1 MQAENNQFLDEFSR
15 HKKANDLFYFHRSMS
30 IVSFREEKKS
40 AYKKK
45 ITAHKLPNT

>member
-1 MQAENNQFLDEFSR
+1 
-15 HKKANDLFYFHRSMS
+15 MS

-45 ITAHKLPNT
+45 LQRINFLTRKYQHADWSNKR

>member
-1 MQAENNQFLDEFSR
+1 MTCFTFTG
-15 HKKANDLFYFHRSMS
+15 SMS

-45 ITAHKLPNT
+45 IQRINFLICKYQLAE